1 MILSPVQFYHE
12 ATIMPNAQGLE
23 PVSTLALAQ
32 KFEERIR
39 QLRRTIHEH
48 PELSFHESKT
58 AALVAKTMTELG
70 YRVKSGVGGTG
81 VTAEMGQ
88 APFVGIR
95 ADMDALPIEEDPANA
110 CCSKVSG
117 VMHACGHDAHTACG
131 LGAAMILKE
140 LFSDAHNK
148 IKGGVRFL
156 FQPAEEQTNAD
167 GKSGASLMMED
178 GAIDGLS
185 SIFGLH
191 VFPQVPTGVIGLRAG
206 AMLAACDTFDI
217 KIIGKSCHGGYPQ
230 EGIDAVVLAS
240 QVVQSIQTIISRR
253 KSALSPAVL
262 TLGGIKSS
270 TFRPNIVS
278 GEVDICGTLRYFDP
292 ALSGLVK
299 AELIRAVSIVEP
311 LGGTYEINYI
321 NENPALINDAG
332 MVALAQQAAD
342 KILGANHVIEP
353 TLQMGAEDFSFY
365 CAKVKSCFIVLG
377 SEMEGQTRSIHT
389 PQFDIDERAL
399 PLGAALLAECA
410 LLSLAELSSKGST

>member
-1 MILSPVQFYHE
+1 
-12 ATIMPNAQGLE
+12 MPSAQGLE
-23 PVSTLALAQ
+23 PASTLALAQ

-39 QLRRTIHEH
+39 QFRRTIHEQ
-48 PELSFHESKT
+48 PELSFKESKT

-70 YRVKSGVGGTG
+70 YRVKTEVGGTG
-81 VTAEMGQ
+81 VTAEFGQ
-88 APFVGIR
+88 SPFVGIR

-110 CCSKVSG
+110 CCSKVKG

-140 LFSDAHNK
+140 LLGDGQNK

-156 FQPAEEQTNAD
+156 FQPAEEQTNEN
-167 GKSGASLMMED
+167 GKSGASLMMAD

-185 SIFGLH
+185 GVFGLH
-191 VFPQVPTGVIGLRAG
+191 VFPQVPVGVVGLRSG

-217 KIIGKSCHGGYPQ
+217 KIKGKGCHGAYPQ

-270 TFRPNIVS
+270 TFRPNIVAD
-278 GEVDICGTLRYFDP
+278 EVDICGTVRYFEP
-292 ALSGLVK
+292 ELSVLIK
-299 AELIRAVSIVEP
+299 SELTRAVSIVEP
-311 LGGTYEINYI
+311 MGGSFEINYVH
-321 NENPALINDAG
+321 ENPALINDSG

-342 KILGANHVIEP
+342 KILGQGHVIEP
-353 TLQMGAEDFSFY
+353 TLQMGGRRTSAFT
-365 CAKVKSCFIVLG
+365 VK
-377 SEMEGQTRSIHT
+377 R
-389 PQFDIDERAL
+389 
-399 PLGAALLAECA
+399 
-410 LLSLAELSSKGST
+410 